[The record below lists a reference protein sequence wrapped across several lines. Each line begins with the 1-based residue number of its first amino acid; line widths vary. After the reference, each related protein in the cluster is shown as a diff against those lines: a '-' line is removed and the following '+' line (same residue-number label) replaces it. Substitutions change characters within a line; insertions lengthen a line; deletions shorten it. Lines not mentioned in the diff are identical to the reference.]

1 MCLSSKLS
9 QTVSSLT
16 LLMQMEQTIKPE
28 DALTA
33 VRLQVRNK
41 CLVPWRSPQCNSN
54 ISFILNVFLH
64 GDIDSNLKK
73 NNHSKGC
80 TMNAYILMKEVLQ
93 WWLCGSFGLCCVPAV
108 AVFPHDVCSI
118 SVALIKKKW
127 KSTVP
132 LIPGGGSVSQHMA
145 VPTPPWH
152 FQREPHCRSGHLP
165 VLAARP
171 RLFHLPPGQNP
182 C

>member
-9 QTVSSLT
+9 QTVSTLT
-16 LLMQMEQTIKPE
+16 VLMQMEQTTKPE
-28 DALTA
+28 ETLTT
-33 VRLQVRNK
+33 VRLQVLNE
-41 CLVPWRSPQCNSN
+41 CLVPWRSPQCNN
-54 ISFILNVFLH
+54 IISFILNDFLH
-64 GDIDSNLKK
+64 GDLDSNE
-73 NNHSKGC
+73 GC
-80 TMNAYILMKEVLQ
+80 TMNVHILMKEVLQ
-93 WWLCGSFGLCCVPAV
+93 WRLCGSFGLCCVPAV
-108 AVFPHDVCSI
+108 TVFPHDVCSI

-145 VPTPPWH
+145 APTPPWH

-171 RLFHLPPGQNP
+171 RLFHLPPGQYP
-182 C
+182 R